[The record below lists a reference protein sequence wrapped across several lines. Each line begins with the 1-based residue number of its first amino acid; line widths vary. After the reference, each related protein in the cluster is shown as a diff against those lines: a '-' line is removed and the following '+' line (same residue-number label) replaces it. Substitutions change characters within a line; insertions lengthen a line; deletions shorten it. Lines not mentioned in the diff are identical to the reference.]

1 MNRLLLAMT
10 FVLPLAACSTAAPPE
25 LLNARSPVD
34 SSVGLRDTHHH
45 NPVGKFTSR
54 TPVEPKGWKQLNND
68 QAPEEKV
75 PESGKKIEGGP
86 ETPIGGLDDP
96 NLPQKIPLPIEAGAP
111 IDGGDFELICAD
123 DKPCPVE
130 ADAKKEDGQ

>member
-96 NLPQKIPLPIEAGAP
+96 VKLYFSSRWAVDRKNLLIDHEHSIPARS
-111 IDGGDFELICAD
+111 
-123 DKPCPVE
+123 V
-130 ADAKKEDGQ
+130 